1 MEEPVVAERK
11 RRDAQVVYNGLPY
24 PYAAAA
30 GVYAAAPAQI
40 VANIAPATAVV
51 SAAAPTLAYAGAP
64 ALAYAEA
71 PALAYAGAPVLTY
84 GAETVSAPAAREA
97 TLTTVQLNPGHAVS
111 YRVD

>member
-64 ALAYAEA
+64 ALAYAGA
-71 PALAYAGAPVLTY
+71 PALAYAGAPALTY
-84 GAETVSAPAAREA
+84 GAETVSSPAAREA

>member
-64 ALAYAEA
+64 ALAYAGA
-71 PALAYAGAPVLTY
+71 PALTY
-84 GAETVSAPAAREA
+84 GAETVSSPAAREA

>member
-64 ALAYAEA
+64 ALAYAGA
-71 PALAYAGAPVLTY
+71 PALTY